1 MSAIKEQGTV
11 AQSGIVSGVDF
22 EVGSGNVYADLGF
35 EDPEE
40 MAAKAGLVREIR
52 RTMERR
58 GLTQVQVSKLTRV
71 DQPTL
76 SKLLRGRTSNFS
88 FDRLT
93 QMLRDLGRNMVL
105 LIEEEPQKVEV
116 RLPSETLAT
125 QSTDFS
131 KGHMWLVT
139 ATRFRFV
146 ELSGQT
152 GAVASGE

>member
-1 MSAIKEQGTV
+1 MKAIAEERAV
-11 AQSGIVSGVDF
+11 AQSGVVSEVDF
-22 EVGSGNVYADLGF
+22 EFSSGNVYADLGF

-76 SKLLRGRTSNFS
+76 SKLLRGRMSNFS

-93 QMLRDLGRNMVL
+93 LMLRDLGRNMVL
-105 LIEEEPQKVEV
+105 LIEEEPD
-116 RLPSETLAT
+116 RL
-125 QSTDFS
+125 
-131 KGHMWLVT
+131 
-139 ATRFRFV
+139 
-146 ELSGQT
+146 ELLLPN
-152 GAVASGE
+152 

>member
-1 MSAIKEQGTV
+1 MKAIEEEGAV
-11 AQSGIVSGVDF
+11 AQSGVVSEVDF
-22 EVGSGNVYADLGF
+22 EFSSGNVYADLGF

-76 SKLLRGRTSNFS
+76 SKLLRGRMSNFS

-93 QMLRDLGRNMVL
+93 LMLRDLGRNMVL
-105 LIEEEPQKVEV
+105 LIEEEPDRVET
-116 RLPSETLAT
+116 RLPYEKLVTNSPT
-125 QSTDFS
+125 FS
-131 KGHMWLVT
+131 KGHISLAT
-139 ATRFRFV
+139 ATRFKFV
-146 ELSGQT
+146 ELSGRD
-152 GAVASGE
+152 GVVGFGE

>member
-1 MSAIKEQGTV
+1 MKAIEEERTV
-11 AQSGIVSGVDF
+11 AQSRVESGLGF
-22 EVGSGNVYADLGF
+22 ELSSGNVYADLGF

-58 GLTQVQVSKLTRV
+58 GLTQVQVSKLTSV

-93 QMLRDLGRNMVL
+93 QMLRDLGRNLVL
-105 LIEEEPQKVEV
+105 LIEAETDRVET
-116 RLPSETLAT
+116 RLPNEKLVTNSPT
-125 QSTDFS
+125 FS
-131 KGHMWLVT
+131 KGHILLAT
-139 ATRFRFV
+139 ATRFKFV
-146 ELSGQT
+146 ELSGRD
-152 GAVASGE
+152 GVAGFGE